1 MTPFGEEWILVK
13 DRIQTDFKRTRKDY
27 KWIEPL
33 LASLTKKEKQLNLY
47 EAQEYLEECLC
58 AYTEGLVLRLAK
70 KKDFYVWDYGTTEYF
85 FEELWDVR
93 DDYYPMKFKL
103 EDFGYDME
111 ARNALRKQMLQQSI
125 SQTGYL
131 GEMLDEEEEPNSIE
145 PLHDF
150 LQILIQNKVKPY
162 NLLNENGL
170 PSEMDVHLFVNSLQ
184 NSFEVLC
191 SRISV
196 KSHELKSD

>member
-1 MTPFGEEWILVK
+1 
-13 DRIQTDFKRTRKDY
+13 
-27 KWIEPL
+27 
-33 LASLTKKEKQLNLY
+33 
-47 EAQEYLEECLC
+47 
-58 AYTEGLVLRLAK
+58 
-70 KKDFYVWDYGTTEYF
+70 
-85 FEELWDVR
+85 
-93 DDYYPMKFKL
+93 
-103 EDFGYDME
+103 
-111 ARNALRKQMLQQSI
+111 
-125 SQTGYL
+125 
-131 GEMLDEEEEPNSIE
+131 MLDEEEEPNSIE

>member
-1 MTPFGEEWILVK
+1 MLVK
-13 DRIQTDFKRTRKDY
+13 DKIQEDFKRTRKDY

-33 LASLTKKEKQLNLY
+33 LASLTKTEKQLNLY
-47 EAQEYLEECLC
+47 EAQEYLDECLC
-58 AYTEGLVLRLAK
+58 AYTEGLVLRLTGK
-70 KKDFYVWDYGTTEYF
+70 KNSCVASSETKEYF
-85 FEELWDVR
+85 FEELWGVEDE
-93 DDYYPMKFKL
+93 YYPMNLKL

-191 SRISV
+191 CRISV